1 MGSKTLDTT
10 EIVMTQIL
18 AITASP
24 MPDTSVTNQL
34 VTQFVDGWTASH
46 PQTETTW
53 RDVGVNPPPHI
64 DAETIGAFYTPEDSR
79 TDEQKTVISLSE
91 TLVAELERADVLVI
105 GSPMHNFTISSGLK
119 TWIDQVTRVGRTF
132 QYTDV
137 GPRGLLEGK
146 KVFVLTARG
155 GDYSENGP
163 VPHLDHQA
171 PYLRT
176 ALGFI
181 GLDDVTF
188 VHAQGVAKGDDG
200 RQAAERE
207 IERLLAGPSDRAA
220 A

>member
-1 MGSKTLDTT
+1 
-10 EIVMTQIL
+10 MTQVL

-34 VTQFVDGWTASH
+34 VAQFVDGWTASH

-53 RDVGVNPPPHI
+53 RDVGLNPPPHI
-64 DAETIGAFYTPEDSR
+64 DAKTIGAFYTPEDSR
-79 TDEQKTVISLSE
+79 TDDQADVIRLSD
-91 TLVAELERADVLVI
+91 TLVAELERADLIVI

-119 TWIDQVTRVGRTF
+119 TWIDHVTRVGRTF
-132 QYTDV
+132 KYTDE

-155 GDYSENGP
+155 GDYSQSGP
-163 VPHLDHQA
+163 VHHLDHQA
-171 PYLRT
+171 PYLKT

-188 VHAQGVAKGDDG
+188 VHAQGIAKGDDG
-200 RQAAERE
+200 RRAAERE
-207 IERLLAGPSDRAA
+207 IERLLTDSTDRAA

>member
-1 MGSKTLDTT
+1 
-10 EIVMTQIL
+10 MTHFL

-34 VTQFVDGWTASH
+34 VERFIEGWKASY
-46 PQTETTW
+46 PQSEFTT

-64 DAETIGAFYTPEDSR
+64 DAATISAFYTPEDSR
-79 TDEQKTVISLSE
+79 TDEQTAAISLSDA
-91 TLVAELERADVLVI
+91 LVGELERADVVVI

-132 QYTDV
+132 KYTDE
-137 GPRGLLEGK
+137 GPRGLLENK

-155 GDYSENGP
+155 GDYSESGS
-163 VPHLDHQA
+163 VHHLDQQT

-188 VHAQGVAKGDDG
+188 VHAQGVAKDDAG
-200 RQAAERE
+200 KRAADEE
-207 IERLLAGPSDRAA
+207 IDRLLSEFSERAA

>member
-1 MGSKTLDTT
+1 
-10 EIVMTQIL
+10 MTQIL

-24 MPDTSVTNQL
+24 MPETSVTNKL
-34 VTQFVDGWTASH
+34 VARFVDGWVASH

-53 RDVGVNPPPHI
+53 RDVGLNPPPHI

-79 TDEQKTVISLSE
+79 TGEQAAAIRLSE
-91 TLVAELERADVLVI
+91 ELVAELERAEVVVI

-132 QYTDV
+132 KYTDQ
-137 GPRGLLEGK
+137 GPQGLLEGK
-146 KVFVLTARG
+146 KVFVVTARG
-155 GDYSENGP
+155 GDYSVESP
-163 VPHLDHQA
+163 MHHLDHQT
-171 PYLRT
+171 PYLKT

-181 GLDDVTF
+181 GLHDVTF

-200 RQAAERE
+200 RHAAERE
-207 IERLLAGPSDRAA
+207 IERLSGEPTDRAA